1 MYYCT
6 MILTSK
12 QHPNPITTSSAEMF
26 LDDDNIFITKLND
39 NALLRV
45 EQVKEII
52 THYQHFNA
60 SKPKLVLTIAGT
72 HTNITPAAREY
83 AESYGASAIA
93 EAIVVSSIAQR
104 FLVNLYMHIRN
115 NEHPVNVFNDIE
127 NAKKWLLSHVN

>member
-1 MYYCT
+1 

-12 QHPNPITTSSAEMF
+12 QHPHLVTTSSAEMYV
-26 LDDDNIFITKLND
+26 DDDNIFITKFND
-39 NALLRV
+39 NVLLRV

-52 THYQHFNA
+52 THYEHVNA
-60 SKPKLVLTIAGT
+60 SKPKLVLAIAGT

-83 AESYGASAIA
+83 AESYGVPAIA
-93 EAIVVSSIAQR
+93 EAIVVSSLAQR

-115 NEHPVNVFNDIE
+115 INHPVNVFSDIE

>member
-45 EQVKEII
+45 EQVKE
-52 THYQHFNA
+52 HENMQN
-60 SKPKLVLTIAGT
+60 LMVL
-72 HTNITPAAREY
+72 
-83 AESYGASAIA
+83 
-93 EAIVVSSIAQR
+93 QQ
-104 FLVNLYMHIRN
+104 LLKQLLY
-115 NEHPVNVFNDIE
+115 P
-127 NAKKWLLSHVN
+127 L